1 MAEMRSSRPERRS
14 RSAAAMERLTQ
25 IMSSVQPL
33 ESQRGTEPGPAPCDV
48 LVIGGG
54 PAGSTISS
62 LLAERGWRVTLLEKD
77 HHPRF
82 HIGESLLP
90 MNLPILERLGVLQ
103 QVREIGVFKPGIE
116 ICSDRE
122 AGKTQLFYFDRALE
136 QTCKHAF
143 QVRRSEFDH
152 LLLENSAARGV
163 DVHEGLRVTEVA
175 FRQDSTSTVLALDA
189 DGRERRWQAGFVVDA
204 SGRNAFL
211 SSRLGF
217 KERNQ
222 KHNSAAVFGHF
233 KGAVRRAGRDE
244 GNIGLYW
251 FEHGWFWMIPLRD
264 DVMSVGAVCWPD
276 YLKTRSGSLDAFL
289 WDTIRLCP
297 GVHERM
303 KQARLIG
310 QATATG
316 NYSYGSKRMWGP
328 GYLLV
333 GDAYAFLDPVFSTGV
348 YLAMN
353 SASMGAEAVDAHLRS
368 NGRSLAPFKKFER
381 KVHRGLRTLSWFI
394 YRFTTPTLHDLFM
407 APRNTFRM
415 EQALISVLA
424 GDVFRKAPVAL
435 PVALFKAV
443 YYLGNFL
450 NWGRSRSWYRR
461 RRRNV
466 NLAFAEGVPPGQSK
480 P

>member
-1 MAEMRSSRPERRS
+1 
-14 RSAAAMERLTQ
+14 
-25 IMSSVQPL
+25 MSSAQPL
-33 ESQRGTEPGPAPCDV
+33 ESRRRDAPDLGPARCDV

-62 LLAERGWRVTLLEKD
+62 LLADRGWRVTLLEKD

-103 QVREIGVFKPGIE
+103 QVREIGMFKPGIE
-116 ICSDRE
+116 ICSNRE
-122 AGKTQLFYFDRALE
+122 AGKTQFFYFDKSLE
-136 QTCKHAF
+136 GTCKHAF

-152 LLLENSAARGV
+152 LLLKNSAKQGV
-163 DVHEGLRVTEVA
+163 EIHEGVRVTEVA
-175 FRQDSTSTVLALDA
+175 FRQDATSTVRALDA
-189 DGRERRWQAGFVVDA
+189 DGQERQWEADFVVDA

-211 SSRLGF
+211 STRLGL
-217 KERNQ
+217 KEKNEN
-222 KHNSAAVFGHF
+222 HNSAAVFGHF
-233 KGAVRRAGRDE
+233 KGAVRRTGRDE
-244 GNIGLYW
+244 GNIGLFW
-251 FEHGWFWMIPLRD
+251 FEHGWFWLIPLRD
-264 DVMSVGAVCWPD
+264 GVTSVGAVCWPD
-276 YLKTRSGSLDAFL
+276 YLKTRSGSLDSFL

-297 GVHERM
+297 AIHERM
-303 KQARLIG
+303 KEAELIG

-316 NYSYGSKRMWGP
+316 NYSYGSRRMWGQ

-333 GDAYAFLDPVFSTGV
+333 GDAYAFIDPVFSTGV

-353 SASMGAEAVDAHLRS
+353 GASMGAEAIDAYLRS
-368 NGRSLAPFKKFER
+368 GGKSVAQFKKFER
-381 KVHRGLRTLSWFI
+381 VMGRGLRTLSWFI

-424 GDVFRKAPVAL
+424 GDVFRKTPVTL
-435 PVALFKAV
+435 PVTLFKTA
-443 YYLGNFL
+443 YYIGNLL
-450 NWGRSRSWYRR
+450 NWGRSWTSYRR
-461 RRRNV
+461 RRRNAD
-466 NLAFAEGVPPGQSK
+466 LAFAEGAPPGQSK

>member
-1 MAEMRSSRPERRS
+1 
-14 RSAAAMERLTQ
+14 MEGLTQ
-25 IMSSVQPL
+25 VMSSVQPS
-33 ESQRGTEPGPAPCDV
+33 ESPRGETRDPARCDV

-62 LLAERGWRVTLLEKD
+62 LLVERGWRVTLLEKD
-77 HHPRF
+77 RHPRF

-90 MNLPILERLGVLQ
+90 MNLPILERLGVLD

-116 ICSDRE
+116 ICSDRT
-122 AGKTQLFYFDRALE
+122 AGKKQLFYFDRALE
-136 QTCKHAF
+136 KTCKHAF

-152 LLLENSAARGV
+152 LLLKNSAAQGV
-163 DVHEGLRVTEVA
+163 DVQEGVRVTEVA
-175 FRQDSTSTVLALDA
+175 FGRDSTSRVRALDA
-189 DGRERRWQAGFVVDA
+189 DGRERRWEAGFLVDA
-204 SGRNAFL
+204 SGRDAFL

-217 KERNQ
+217 KRRNE

-233 KGAVRRAGRDE
+233 RGAVRRSGRDE

-276 YLKTRSGSLDAFL
+276 YLKTRSGSLEAFL
-289 WDTIRLCP
+289 WDTIRICP

-303 KQARLIG
+303 KQAELIG

-316 NYSYGSKRMWGP
+316 NYSYSSKRMWGR

-333 GDAYAFLDPVFSTGV
+333 GDAFAFIDPVFSTGV

-353 SASMGAEAVDAHLRS
+353 SASMGAEAVDVYLRS
-368 NGRSLAPFKKFER
+368 DGRSVAQFKKFER
-381 KVHRGLRTLSWFI
+381 KVHHGLRTLSWFI

-424 GDVFRKAPVAL
+424 GDVFRNARVAL
-435 PVALFKAV
+435 PVTLFKAA
-443 YYLGNFL
+443 YYLGCL
-450 NWGRSRSWYRR
+450 MNWSRSWTSYRR
-461 RRRNV
+461 RRRNAG
-466 NLAFAEGVPPGQSK
+466 LAFAEGEPRGPSR